1 MKVPTW
7 TLLLSAAWL
16 VGCAA
21 TGTSTLPTVVNSE
34 NVIKLH
40 GRQWEL
46 KSITLYGNQILMDF
60 QANMTLAFG
69 ADGKVAGSGSVNR
82 FTGSYSFSRDG
93 RLTWP
98 GPGFIT
104 TRKAG
109 PPELMEKERDY
120 LEALPKTDGAILK
133 GRVLRLQS
141 EDGSTALTFSEAG
154 YLE

>member
-1 MKVPTW
+1 MKVLTW

-21 TGTSTLPTVVNSE
+21 TGKSNLPIVVNSE
-34 NVIKLH
+34 NVTKLYN
-40 GRQWEL
+40 RQWEL
-46 KSITLYGNQILMDF
+46 KSITLYGSQILMDF
-60 QANMTLAFG
+60 QANMTVAFG
-69 ADGKVAGSGSVNR
+69 GDGKVAGSGSVNR

-98 GPGFIT
+98 GPSFT
-104 TRKAG
+104 VTRKAG

-120 LEALPKTDGAILK
+120 LEALPKTDRAILS
-133 GRVLRLQS
+133 GRLLRLES

-154 YLE
+154 YPE